1 MVSVTAVPLPSWPD
15 RAVVVS
21 RRVRATFLDAE
32 DAVGYLEGPAARA
45 ARMYL
50 EWLEDRDG

>member
-32 DAVGYLEGPAARA
+32 DAAGYLEGPAARA
-45 ARMYL
+45 AQLYL